1 MDLIESAAVMLAL
14 CWVQTLSAS
23 YWKER
28 DVPAQLSSGLLFGLI
43 CVVGMLSAVELEPGI
58 LIDARLA
65 VIGMAALF
73 GGPLVA
79 GSALVV
85 AALCRLWLGGQGMP
99 AGVFNL
105 VMAAGLG
112 LGYRYAVQ
120 RGWLRMGLWQFL
132 AFGFAIYAIGLFA
145 FRGWQSISGL
155 TIDRFDGIVLLVMPA
170 VGALLGLLLQ
180 DGGRRIG
187 TIRALSQSDA
197 RMRAIA
203 EAIPDTLVVLDW
215 EGRYLEIVSPER
227 NPLYAGKSGMLG
239 RRMHEVLPLHYA
251 DLLLAFVG
259 RSLNSSLPQTL
270 EYTMQSDDGLRSF
283 EGRAQKMDAPIGGRP
298 SVLLVTRDIT
308 ERRVAEEQIRTL
320 ALYDPLTH
328 LPNRS
333 FLLGRLPYARRESDE
348 QQRYAALLMID
359 LDDFRNINDVH
370 GNPVGDRVLQ
380 QTAQRLRDLV
390 PTHATVARLSGDD
403 FVILLEGLAPLE
415 TDAAADAAR
424 IAQKVLAALSQPF
437 VLDTDKRASSH
448 ASTASVGIS
457 LFRDLN
463 EKDNPMRRADLAL
476 YAAKASGKNRVRIYD
491 PIIEDATTARLA
503 LEAEIRHGL
512 RHGEFVVHYQ
522 PQMDLRGATVGMEA
536 LVRWQHPTR
545 GLLSPAEFIPVA
557 ERAGL
562 MVELD
567 TQVLADAC
575 RQLAQWSTDATLG
588 HLAISVNISA
598 FQLSQPDF
606 ATEVLKIV
614 AQTGADPHRLKLELT
629 ETALVNDMS
638 LAILHMVTL
647 KKHGIRF
654 ALDDFGTGYS
664 SMSYLQRLPIDQLK
678 IDQGF
683 VRGLPLDGGSLA
695 IVRAIVAL
703 ADNFGFEV
711 LAEGVENEAQ
721 RAMLQANG
729 CSHFQGYLFA
739 RAMPPAELA
748 RGVRHGWDATSPTLH

>member
-1 MDLIESAAVMLAL
+1 MLAL

-43 CVVGMLSAVELEPGI
+43 CVVGMLSAVELEPGV

-65 VIGMAALF
+65 VVGMAALF

-112 LGYRYAVQ
+112 LAYRHAVQ
-120 RGWLRMGLWQFL
+120 RGWLRMGLLQFFV
-132 AFGFAIYAIGLFA
+132 FGFVIYAVGLVM
-145 FRGWQSISGL
+145 FRGWQSMAGL

-180 DGGRRIG
+180 DGGRRIA

-227 NPLYAGKSGMLG
+227 NPLYAGKPGMLG

-259 RSLNSSLPQTL
+259 RALNSSLPQTL
-270 EYTMQSDDGLRSF
+270 EYTMQSDGRLRSF
-283 EGRAQKMDAPIGGRP
+283 EGRAQKMDAPSGGRP
-298 SVLLVTRDIT
+298 SVVLVTRDIT

-333 FLLGRLPYARRESDE
+333 FLLGRLPYARRESAD
-348 QQRYAALLMID
+348 QQRFAALLMID

-370 GNPVGDRVLQ
+370 GNPIGDRVLQ
-380 QTAQRLRDLV
+380 QTAQRLRELV
-390 PTHATVARLSGDD
+390 PPNATVARLSGDD

-424 IAQKVLAALSQPF
+424 IAHKVLAALGQPF
-437 VLDTDKRASSH
+437 VVDTDNH

-491 PIIEDATTARLA
+491 PVIEDAATARLA

-522 PQMDLRGATVGMEA
+522 PQMDFRGATVGMEA
-536 LVRWQHPTR
+536 LVRWQHPMR

-567 TQVLADAC
+567 TQVLGCAC
-575 RQLAQWSTDATLG
+575 VQLAQWSTDAALG
-588 HLAISVNISA
+588 QLAISVNISA

-729 CSHFQGYLFA
+729 CTHFQGYLFA

-748 RGVRHGWDATSPTLH
+748 RGLQHGWASAVTTLH